1 VNLQTAD
8 ARAME
13 RPFRHRLRAV
23 GPAATYDWL
32 IPILEVQHP
41 RLRGPNSHFL
51 AITGDARALEW
62 ISGHVTNP
70 VHACWGEAAAMLH
83 PSWDRVQGWLRSNG
97 VMQIVGLDTLLACR
111 APSPSMSPL
120 HQRCAPTL
128 VEPGPS
134 EEVRLCLAEVL
145 AERNTPR
152 VSNSVREI
160 DRQLDDI
167 LRAEPPGLLPH
178 ELPVAFGC

>member
-1 VNLQTAD
+1 
-8 ARAME
+8 
-13 RPFRHRLRAV
+13 
-23 GPAATYDWL
+23 
-32 IPILEVQHP
+32 
-41 RLRGPNSHFL
+41 
-51 AITGDARALEW
+51 
-62 ISGHVTNP
+62 
-70 VHACWGEAAAMLH
+70 
-83 PSWDRVQGWLRSNG
+83 
-97 VMQIVGLDTLLACR
+97 
-111 APSPSMSPL
+111 
-120 HQRCAPTL
+120 L